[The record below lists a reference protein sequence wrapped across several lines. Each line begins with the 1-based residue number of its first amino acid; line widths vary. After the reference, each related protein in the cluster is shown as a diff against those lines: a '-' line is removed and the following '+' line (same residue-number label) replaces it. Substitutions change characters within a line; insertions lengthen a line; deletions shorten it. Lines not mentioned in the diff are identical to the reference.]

1 MPEVLAVI
9 GARLNSSRLPAK
21 HLLPL
26 HGLPLVERVLQRLQ
40 CARTLTRTVLAT
52 TADSVNQP
60 LLDWARGRVEVL
72 AYDGDVNDLMGR
84 IDAVVAACDPDYI
97 AYICGDCPLVDPQF
111 IDHALR
117 QLQAAPACDSIRLA
131 DGVTSLHEGMHFYS
145 RAGWRKLLGVSTSA
159 MAREHVGYGDKLT
172 PVLNILP
179 IADSGDYSRIRHRI
193 SVDTPA
199 DYRFM
204 AALYQRWYEQHPP
217 QSIVAL
223 AWVQQQLLEDPALAG
238 INRHVQQKQ
247 PDRRYQKVSLFCH
260 VSAAIGL
267 GHLRR
272 CSQIANG
279 LQERLGLGT
288 ELYVAGEPRP
298 LPWLSGK
305 VSWVADEAAQLQAL
319 EADRAALWII
329 DLHPDF
335 TDMTAWR
342 EACARARA
350 RGQHLIALDRL
361 EGLLPEADLLFIP
374 GFYTTLQD
382 ARVASGWGNYLFQP
396 VVNQPTL
403 PPSLLVLT
411 GGSDALGYGA
421 WLPALLEAQVPAH
434 YRIDWVQGPYA
445 PPPALPATPRWNCL
459 QQVADVPALLA
470 TATAVLTCYGVSLFE
485 AVSSGARTLL
495 LPARQIASAAE
506 LAALQQLNCCLMA
519 ATDAEI
525 GVQLALLLEDSA
537 ALTEMRG
544 RALAL
549 GQQVDGISR
558 LLEQVQRLLPAST
571 GAVAGQGG

>member
-1 MPEVLAVI
+1 MPNVLAII

-26 HGLPLVERVLQRLQ
+26 QGLPLVERVLQRLQ
-40 CARTLTRTVLAT
+40 QARTLTQIVLAT
-52 TADSVNQP
+52 TADAYNQP
-60 LLDWARGRVEVL
+60 LLDWAQGRVEAV
-72 AYDGDVNDLMGR
+72 AYGGDVNDLMGR
-84 IDAVVAACDPDYI
+84 LDAVIAARDPDYI
-97 AYICGDCPLVDPQF
+97 VYICGDCPLVEPGF

-117 QLQAAPACDSIRLA
+117 QLQAAPVCDSIRLA

-145 RAGWRKLLGVSTSA
+145 RAGWRRLMAVSTSA

-179 IADSGDYSRIRHRI
+179 IADSGDYSLIRHRI

-204 AALYQRWYEQHPP
+204 AELYRRWYQQHPP
-217 QSIVAL
+217 LSLVSL
-223 AWVQQQLLEDPALAG
+223 AWVQQQLLADPALGG

-247 PDRRYQKVSLFCH
+247 PDRRYQNVSLFCH

-272 CSQIANG
+272 CSQIAHG

-305 VSWVADEAAQLQAL
+305 VNWVADEATQLQAL

-329 DLHPDF
+329 DLHPGF
-335 TDMTAWR
+335 TDMAAWR
-342 EACARARA
+342 AACARART

-382 ARVASGWGNYLFQP
+382 ARVASGWGNYLFRP
-396 VVNQPTL
+396 VVNQPAAA
-403 PPSLLVLT
+403 PCLLVLT
-411 GGSDALGYGA
+411 GGSDALGYGE

-445 PPPALPATPRWNCL
+445 PAPALPLAPRWRCL
-459 QQVADVPALLA
+459 QQVGDVPALLA

-485 AVSSGARTLL
+485 SVSSGARTLL
-495 LPARQIASAAE
+495 LPARQIATAAE
-506 LAALQQLNCCLMA
+506 LAALRQLDCCLVA
-519 ATDAEI
+519 ETDADI
-525 GVQLALLLEDSA
+525 GAQLARLLRDAEG
-537 ALTEMRG
+537 LTAMCA
-544 RALAL
+544 RARAL
-549 GQQVDGISR
+549 GQQVDGINR
-558 LLEQVQRLLPAST
+558 LLEQVQRLLPAT
-571 GAVAGQGG
+571 AAD